1 MTICIN
7 GQSHGSGNVLTIRK
21 GHGQLFLLILD
32 VSHIIEMSIIF
43 IGGRLDLEIKEYL
56 SRVGIRRVTELDTAL
71 TEAFG
76 QKEGESHIERLTK
89 LFDQS
94 EERLVYGKGNTR
106 YLHRQQELVDYLN
119 QSLEMSLLAS
129 SFYDRVFFRRVL
141 EYLVQYDTFCAGDIA
156 DIGCGNGILTC
167 YLALCHPDSN
177 VTGLD
182 LSRNAVLV
190 AKELARSLR
199 ADNAH
204 FFTPEAPWRK
214 GCDTVFSCR
223 TVHENVVWEAL
234 CKEPKPSALPVEE
247 LAKRHEAYAKELA
260 TLVRDKGYLVSVERY
275 EDDNTYAGLIRALER
290 AGGWNSPR

>member
-1 MTICIN
+1 
-7 GQSHGSGNVLTIRK
+7 
-21 GHGQLFLLILD
+21 
-32 VSHIIEMSIIF
+32 MSIIF

-156 DIGCGNGILTC
+156 DIGCGDGILTC
-167 YLALCHPDSN
+167 YLALCNPDSN

-182 LSRNAVLV
+182 LSRNAHSGSKGACQEPSGGQCAFFHAGSAV
-190 AKELARSLR
+190 AEGVRHFVFLPHR
-199 ADNAH
+199 A
-204 FFTPEAPWRK
+204 
-214 GCDTVFSCR
+214 
-223 TVHENVVWEAL
+223 
-234 CKEPKPSALPVEE
+234 
-247 LAKRHEAYAKELA
+247 
-260 TLVRDKGYLVSVERY
+260 
-275 EDDNTYAGLIRALER
+275 
-290 AGGWNSPR
+290 